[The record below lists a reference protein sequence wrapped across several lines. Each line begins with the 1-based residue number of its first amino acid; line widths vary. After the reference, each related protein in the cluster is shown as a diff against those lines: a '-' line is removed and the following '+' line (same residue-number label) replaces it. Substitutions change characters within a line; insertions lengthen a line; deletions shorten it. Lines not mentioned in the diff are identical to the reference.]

1 MFRTIVSRA
10 RGVLGRKPEAQ
21 VACLSG
27 AEALVEKQR
36 KRYYLK
42 NNLRSVYAVY
52 RLAKNPKGIQYFI
65 MMGDAQDNI
74 GESERRLGRFADPFK
89 SAALEQMW
97 QSGFDATG
105 SYDLEA
111 LGKLPPDTLG
121 GALARH
127 MKAAGLGQD
136 FYQHSQPRNRMQFLR
151 LRMRQ
156 THDIWH
162 VLTGT
167 NTDPFDEV
175 AIQGFVAGQ
184 YTSATSA
191 ILAAAVFLKAIFRGR
206 YDELQAY
213 VDGFCQGYMAGKR
226 AESLLAVRWEEL
238 WHEKVETL
246 RKRYRIEPLRTSSR
260 DGTAEVRALK
270 AAA

>member
-1 MFRTIVSRA
+1 MFTTILSRV

-21 VACLSG
+21 VARLSR
-27 AEALVEKQR
+27 AQRLVER
-36 KRYYLK
+36 HRRRYYLK

-52 RLAKNPKGIQYFI
+52 RLAKNPKGLQYFI

-74 GESERRLGRFADPFK
+74 GESERRLGRFSDPFR
-89 SAALEQMW
+89 SEALEQMW
-97 QSGFDATG
+97 QSGFDARG
-105 SYDLEA
+105 SYDLEV
-111 LGKLPPDTLG
+111 LGKLPSDTLG

-127 MKAAGLGQD
+127 MKASGLGQD
-136 FYQHSQPRNRMQFLR
+136 FYEHSQPRNRMQFLR

-213 VDGFCQGYMAGKR
+213 VDGFCQGYVAGKR

-238 WHEKVETL
+238 WGEKVETL
-246 RKRYRIEPLRTSSR
+246 RKRYRIEPLRTPSR
-260 DGTAEVRALK
+260 EGTAEVRTLK

>member
-1 MFRTIVSRA
+1 MFSTVLSRLLSVLGHKPQAPAARLSRA
-10 RGVLGRKPEAQ
+10 QR
-21 VACLSG
+21 
-27 AEALVEKQR
+27 LVEKQR

-42 NNLRSVYAVY
+42 NNLRSMYAIY
-52 RLAKNPKGIQYFI
+52 RLAKNPKGIQYFV

-74 GESERRLGRFADPFK
+74 GESERRLGRFSDPFK
-89 SAALEQMW
+89 SEALEQMW

-105 SYDLEA
+105 SYDLDA
-111 LGKLPPDTLG
+111 LGKLPAETLG

-136 FYQHSQPRNRMQFLR
+136 FYEHSQPRNRLQFLR

-167 NTDPFDEV
+167 NTDVFDEV

-191 ILAAAVFLKAIFRGR
+191 ILAAAAFLKSVLRGR
-206 YDELQAY
+206 FDELERY
-213 VDGFCQGYMAGKR
+213 VGGFCEGYVAGKR

-238 WHEKVETL
+238 WGENVETL
-246 RKRYRIEPLRTSSR
+246 RKRYRIATLGPRAREN
-260 DGTAEVRALK
+260 TAAVRPLK

>member
-1 MFRTIVSRA
+1 MFRTVLSKLLAARRSSAQAEGTHLSRA
-10 RGVLGRKPEAQ
+10 QR
-21 VACLSG
+21 
-27 AEALVEKQR
+27 LVEKRR

-42 NNLRSVYAVY
+42 NNLRSMYAVY
-52 RLAKNPKGIQYFI
+52 RLARKPSGIEYFI

-74 GESERRLGRFADPFK
+74 GESERRLGRFPDPFK
-89 SAALEQMW
+89 SPALEQMW

-111 LGKLPPDTLG
+111 LGKLPADTLG

-136 FYQHSQPRNRMQFLR
+136 FYRHARPRNRMQFLR

-167 NTDPFDEV
+167 STDVFDEV
-175 AIQGFVAGQ
+175 TIQGFVTGQ

-191 ILAAAVFLKAIFRGR
+191 ILAAAAFLKSVLRGR
-206 YDELQAY
+206 FDELQRY
-213 VDGFCQGYMAGKR
+213 VDGFCEGYVAGKR
-226 AESLLAVRWEEL
+226 AESLLAVKWEEL
-238 WHEKVETL
+238 WEEKVETL
-246 RKRYRIEPLRTSSR
+246 RKRYRIDMPSLRTR
-260 DGTAEVRALK
+260 DTAAEVRPLK